1 MCACMYINICKYVRL
16 YICVYI
22 CIIRTY
28 TYIHIYIYMYMK
40 NTHRPTM
47 PKSAVKRRARRGG
60 RWAFE
65 RVFFFL
71 KIVHVCAMTHSNML
85 CMWFMR
91 VPWLIG
97 MCARWLI
104 HVWSAPVRIY
114 VYIYI
119 YKYTYTYMYLYIYT
133 YVYIYIIHVYRWAA
147 RVAPFWKKQSTS
159 PYATWKRSMS
169 RWSMFVVTRFPL
181 PPPSS
186 LSLPK
191 TLFVLQKD
199 CNPAQQILQLYDPT
213 NLHDT
218 THSGHIQK

>member
-1 MCACMYINICKYVRL
+1 MYHTHTQL
-16 YICVYI
+16 H
-22 CIIRTY
+22 TH
-28 TYIHIYIYMYMK
+28 THIYIWIYK

-60 RWAFE
+60 RWAFD

-91 VPWLIG
+91 VPWLIV
-97 MCARWLI
+97 MCAQWLI

-119 YKYTYTYMYLYIYT
+119 YMYMYM
-133 YVYIYIIHVYRWAA
+133 YIYINIHISICMYTYIFMYKYVIFVYRWAA

-199 CNPAQQILQLYDPT
+199 CNPAQQTLQLYHPT